1 MLGSCRGLICKS
13 LFEKLFF
20 FCKCFFKLIVLIYL
34 IQVYRLVNEDFKV
47 NWVGLTND
55 HLKHKE
61 KEFRTENPN
70 LIYEPKIESSFM
82 NSLVV
87 KK

>member
-1 MLGSCRGLICKS
+1 MEQRLHSNGLVISKYVI
-13 LFEKLFF
+13 E

-61 KEFRTENPN
+61 KEFRAENPN

-87 KK
+87 EK